1 MFCVIFKMPSNLIGS
16 QDEKLKFQV
25 FEDIIKEIMIVY
37 KHDSRPWLIGYSG
50 GKDSTLL
57 VSLVYEAMKRLK
69 DAGAKLDKTVH
80 VITSDTM
87 VENPIV
93 KNYMHSSSDNINRAA
108 GKDRLNIK
116 ASVIYPEPEQTFW
129 SRVIGLGYPT
139 PEPPGFR
146 WCTDRL
152 KIMPMNKFV
161 NERIKESG
169 EIIILL
175 GVRKGESLTRMK
187 TITAREIEGKLLNMH
202 NDIPNAYVYNPITEI
217 PNDLVWE
224 FLLKGDCR
232 SPWGS
237 DMKYLFSLYQ
247 GENLGEEKSVLG
259 EVDREKIPVTG
270 NSRFGCWCCTMV
282 KEDKSLQ
289 NFINKGATELI
300 PLREF
305 RNELLRMRENS
316 QYRDSKRRNG
326 SVYKKSDGS
335 FGMGPFT
342 LEARCLILEKLLDL
356 ENRTG
361 MELITE
367 AELKAIDKMWDEEG
381 DLTCRALVETYHKV
395 KGKKL
400 PWDDYKTPRFDD
412 EAIQAIRDVADKFI
426 QFDVYYCCALI
437 GMAAGQIDEDTSE
450 LKDLVERYPVQY
462 RDCKAQIA
470 GLLVASEARRLGI
483 DTQSPKLEQ
492 IMLQYISNNDTLL
505 SEDGIKTLNAYALKG
520 YRLITD
526 YPLFDK
532 PTSREE
538 FLDAFNV
545 AMQFYE
551 KKDS

>member
-1 MFCVIFKMPSNLIGS
+1 MPSNLIGS

-505 SEDGIKTLNAYALKG
+505 SEDGIKTLDAYALKG